1 MTSPWYAVGTVTSS
15 RETGSS
21 STGLAVAAGLLL
33 VLPLGVGLACD
44 GLAVWH
50 PELLGVDLHAE
61 LAGQPLGDDGQVRFT
76 HARQQRLPRL
86 VVTAHAQRGILV
98 LQTVQARH
106 ELVLVALRLRLD
118 GDREHGRR
126 GFDERHR

>member
-15 RETGSS
+15 TETGSS
-21 STGLAVAAGLLL
+21 STGPALAIASDFAS
-33 VLPLGVGLACD
+33 
-44 GLAVWH
+44 
-50 PELLGVDLHAE
+50 
-61 LAGQPLGDDGQVRFT
+61 QPLGDDGQVRFT
-76 HARQQRLPRL
+76 HARQQCLSCL

-106 ELVLVALRLRLD
+106 EFVLVALRLRLD

-126 GFDERHR
+126 GFDERHRDGRALG